1 MGNTFKLGTKYS
13 EALGLYYT
21 DEDNQLKPVVMGC
34 YGIGVARVLAA
45 YVEQHHDDAGII
57 FSREIAPYEISIV
70 IVNMKDEEQVVLAEE
85 MYQELLAQGRSV
97 LLDDRNLRAGVKF
110 KDMDLIGIPIRI
122 TVGRGASEGIVEI
135 KNRDSADIVEVNRNQ
150 VLNFIR

>member
-1 MGNTFKLGTKYS
+1 
-13 EALGLYYT
+13 
-21 DEDNQLKPVVMGC
+21 MGC

-57 FSREIAPYEISIV
+57 FSQEIAPYEISIV

>member
-1 MGNTFKLGTKYS
+1 
-13 EALGLYYT
+13 
-21 DEDNQLKPVVMGC
+21 MGC

-45 YVEQHHDDAGII
+45 YVEQHHDEAGII
-57 FSREIAPYEISIV
+57 FSQEISPYEIAIV
-70 IVNMKDEEQVVLAEE
+70 IVNMKDEEQVALAEE